1 MSMVQLTLSIID
13 KKEDKMESVNT
24 ATQLNAVPTLDEA
37 LEKGRR
43 LHDEAIGRE
52 IAGIFSRLLG
62 KLAKEDALYGN
73 TLGHAA
79 Q

>member
-1 MSMVQLTLSIID
+1 MDTMNI
-13 KKEDKMESVNT
+13 
-24 ATQLNAVPTLDEA
+24 ATQTTAVPTLDEA
-37 LEKGRR
+37 LEQGRK

-52 IAGIFSRLLG
+52 IARIFSRILG